1 MLDCTNM
8 HFIDSTGLSALEAVM
23 RKTGCTVVMENV
35 QPTCRRVLE
44 ITHLDQVFEV
54 VDDDRDG

>member
-1 MLDCTNM
+1 M

-23 RKTGCTVVMENV
+23 RTTGCAIVLEHV
-35 QPTCRRVLE
+35 QSTCRRVLE

-54 VDDDRDG
+54 VDEVPPE